1 MDRREDYPKLEH
13 QPLTLV
19 LAEFRF
25 RHTADISGF
34 IADLSAQDSSFAA
47 AFEERL
53 TQQVEVGPEGISI
66 RQPSKFWIA
75 LDPGKGQ
82 MIQVERDRLIIA
94 TTKYPRFDA
103 FASQCLHYVS
113 VLETSLGP
121 EELMRVGLRYN
132 DAVAPLEAENLGQY
146 LHAHLLPALLLE
158 REDAVL
164 ERHRSETLVRT
175 QGGLLALRVL
185 IGRHGLGVMPDLAR
199 KFPLELDITVPA
211 DRETAVLDFDHFWKP
226 PPDAVVPFSMDEV
239 EKRLRALHEAARSA
253 FWEATT
259 DFARRER
266 WA

>member
-1 MDRREDYPKLEH
+1 MGSGDEFPKLEH

-25 RHTADISGF
+25 RPAADLPGF
-34 IADLSAQDSSFAA
+34 IDNSFWTSSLPKLK
-47 AFEERL
+47 FEERV
-53 TQQVEVGPEGISI
+53 TQEVEVGPAGISI
-66 RQPSKFWIA
+66 RQPSKILFNI
-75 LDPGKGQ
+75 DPEQGQ
-82 MIQVERDRLIIA
+82 VLQLERDRLIIA

-103 FASQCLHYVS
+103 FASKCLEHLNIFKDS
-113 VLETSLGP
+113 FKAEGLL
-121 EELMRVGLRYN
+121 RVGLRYN
-132 DAVAPLEAENLGQY
+132 DAVVPMEGENLGQY
-146 LHAHLLPALLLE
+146 LHAHLLPARLLE
-158 REDAVL
+158 REDTVL

-199 KFPLELDITVPA
+199 KFPLEMDITVPA
-211 DRETAVLDFDHFWKP
+211 ERETAVLDFDHFWKP
-226 PPDAVVPFSMDEV
+226 PRDAVVPFSMDEV
-239 EKRLRALHEAARSA
+239 EKRLRALHQAARAA